1 MPPIHIHAGTRDG
14 RAAWPSRTQR
24 RCVACAARPGSRQV
38 RRLLRSSSP
47 RLAPRALRVH
57 RRAPSRM
64 TKASPRVATAHA
76 HLQRINRAQRR
87 GRERVGQSEWGACC
101 TCASAG
107 GASLLR
113 RVAGDGDEVDAVAV
127 AAAVGQVVPQVG
139 AVDAHALAV
148 GKAANKVPIH
158 LRVAERRPAVLL
170 RLAHKLPAGLEGEG
184 VAAHICMSMRGVVA
198 RGECA
203 REATLA

>member
-127 AAAVGQVVPQVG
+127 ARAVGQIVAQVR
-139 AVDAHALAV
+139 AVDADALAIWQHAHV
-148 GKAANKVPIH
+148 VPVD
-158 LRVAERRPAVLL
+158 LGVAERGPAVGL
-170 RLAHKLPAGLEGEG
+170 RLANEGSP
-184 VAAHICMSMRGVVA
+184 VAALRPVEEGLACVA
-198 RGECA
+198 VEKGDL
-203 REATLA
+203 T